1 MFRIL
6 ARWLEAAK
14 TGPNPA
20 APSNG
25 PGDFLTLFEFHPLQL
40 HRYLEQAWAAGGFE
54 PYSIIPPT
62 PKNPVYL
69 GDAGIVDAM
78 RLPPD
83 ILSTLP
89 SGIGA
94 PPTPHGRPYY
104 TPNPPPGL
112 NLVLGQKQPWEHLI
126 YAYLIENTRVLQI
139 FRRVVEWYAAG
150 ERLEVPTIDTRAWL
164 RSTEELFFREPPAFH
179 ISSVSSWTRPDLEA
193 SRRNAYWR
201 MFGMDLNHGGSDGRP
216 YPYVRGA
223 GGNADFIPLWESF
236 LQEVW
241 QGFINRKNSSG
252 ENYSD
257 PESVANRA
265 DGLAQLMRVRRE
277 KGNLAREEFFF
288 TAMLSWFHLTLEAD
302 TPVVID
308 LKAEATTPEERLRK
322 IGERVGIAP
331 HPKARSFF
339 EMAEPASSLMR
350 FLELE
355 RFSESTTAAALFNDE
370 PNNAARA
377 DALIVINHWSMA
389 TGRDLKL
396 RRPVDRFTPKRPSPV
411 SAPSV
416 GGMAPRGSA
425 SPVVMREDELVST
438 NGQRA

>member
-1 MFRIL
+1 MFRVL
-6 ARWLEAAK
+6 ARWLQAAK
-14 TGPNPA
+14 TA
-20 APSNG
+20 APADPTAPSDG
-25 PGDFLTLFEFHPLQL
+25 PGDWKTLFEFHPLQL
-40 HRYLEQAWAAGGFE
+40 NRYLEQAWAVGGFE
-54 PYSIIPPT
+54 PYSIAPPT
-62 PKNPVYL
+62 PTNPVFL
-69 GDAGIVDAM
+69 GDAGIVDAL
-78 RLPPD
+78 RLPEG

-94 PPTPHGRPYY
+94 PPTPHDRPYY
-104 TPNPPPGL
+104 TSSAPPGL
-112 NLVLGQKQPWEHLI
+112 TKNQPWEHLI
-126 YAYLIENTRVLQI
+126 YAYLIENTRVVQI

-150 ERLEVPTIDTRAWL
+150 ERLEVPSIDTRAWL

-179 ISSVSSWTRPDLEA
+179 ISSVSSWARPDLEA

-201 MFGMDLNHGGSDGRP
+201 MFGMDLNHGGPDGRP

-257 PESVANRA
+257 PASVANRA
-265 DGLAQLMRVRRE
+265 DGLAQLMRIRRE

-302 TPVVID
+302 TPVVVD

-322 IGERVGIAP
+322 IGERVGIPP
-331 HPKARSFF
+331 HPKSRSFF
-339 EMAEPASSLMR
+339 EMAEPASSIMR

-355 RFSESTTAAALFNDE
+355 RFSESTTAATLFNDV

-416 GGMAPRGSA
+416 NGTVSRPNAQSMA
-425 SPVVMREDELVST
+425 MREDELVST
-438 NGQRA
+438 NGQRV

>member
-6 ARWLEAAK
+6 ARWLQAAK
-14 TGPNPA
+14 TAAPA
-20 APSNG
+20 DPTAPSNG
-25 PGDFLTLFEFHPLQL
+25 PGDWQALFEFHPLQL
-40 HRYLEQAWAAGGFE
+40 HRYLEQAWAVGGFE
-54 PYSIIPPT
+54 PYSITPPT
-62 PKNPVYL
+62 PTDPIFL
-69 GDAGIVDAM
+69 GDPGIVNALRLPAGI
-78 RLPPD
+78 LNK
-83 ILSTLP
+83 LP

-94 PPTPHGRPYY
+94 PPTPHDRPYF
-104 TPNPPPGL
+104 TLSAPPGL
-112 NLVLGQKQPWEHLI
+112 TKNQPWEHLI
-126 YAYLIENTRVLQI
+126 YAYLIENTRVVQI

-150 ERLEVPTIDTRAWL
+150 ERLEVPSVDTRAWL

-179 ISSVSSWTRPDLEA
+179 ISSLSSWTRPDLEA

-201 MFGMDLNHGGSDGRP
+201 MFGMDLNHGGPDGRP

-302 TPVVID
+302 TPVVVD

-355 RFSESTTAAALFNDE
+355 RFSESTTAAALFNDT

-389 TGRDLKL
+389 SGRDLKL
-396 RRPVDRFTPKRPSPV
+396 RRPVDRFTPKRPPPAL
-411 SAPSV
+411 APGV
-416 GGMAPRGSA
+416 DGMAPRAGA
-425 SPVVMREDELVST
+425 SPMVAREDELVST

>member
-14 TGPNPA
+14 TGPSPA

-25 PGDFLTLFEFHPLQL
+25 PGDWQTLFEFHPLQL
-40 HRYLEQAWAAGGFE
+40 HRYLEQAWAVGGFE
-54 PYSIIPPT
+54 PYSTTPPT
-62 PKNPVYL
+62 PTNPIYL
-69 GDAGIVDAM
+69 GDAGIIDAM
-78 RLPPD
+78 RLPPA

-89 SGIGA
+89 SGVGA
-94 PPTPHGRPYY
+94 PPTPHDRPYF
-104 TPNPPPGL
+104 TATPPPWL
-112 NLVLGQKQPWEHLI
+112 TKNQPWEHLI

-150 ERLEVPTIDTRAWL
+150 ERLEVPSINTRAWL
-164 RSTEELFFREPPAFH
+164 RTTEELFFREPPAFH
-179 ISSVSSWTRPDLEA
+179 ISSVSSWARPDLEA

-201 MFGMDLNHGGSDGRP
+201 LFGIDLNHGAPDGRP

-223 GGNADFIPLWESF
+223 GGNADFIPQWESF

-241 QGFINRKNSSG
+241 QGYINRKNSSG

-277 KGNLAREEFFF
+277 YGNLAREEFFF
-288 TAMLSWFHLTLEAD
+288 TAMLSWFHLTLEAN
-302 TPVVID
+302 TPVVVD
-308 LKAEATTPEERLRK
+308 LKADATTPEERLRK
-322 IGERVGIAP
+322 IGERVGISP

-355 RFSESTTAAALFNDE
+355 RFSQPGTAAALFDDA

-377 DALIVINHWSMA
+377 DALIVINHWSIA

-396 RRPVDRFTPKRPSPV
+396 RRPVDRFTPKRPSSV
-411 SAPSV
+411 SAPSAN
-416 GGMAPRGSA
+416 GMIPRA
-425 SPVVMREDELVST
+425 NAQPMVVREDELVST
-438 NGQRA
+438 NGQHA